1 MDGNNPYNS
10 HTLPPP
16 PPIQLPKVVTSTS
29 APTTPSSSSSTI
41 PAATTGAVVGRYRGT
56 RCRSGKWVSEIR
68 EPRKTKRIWL
78 GTYPK
83 AEMAAAAYDVAALA
97 LKGPDTT
104 LNFPDSVLSYPIPAS
119 LSSTDI
125 RAAAEAAAQAKV
137 MKVKPPDQPEKE
149 KQEPQENSSGFCFEG
164 SSSASTGMQ
173 PQQQQNPS
181 SFGFEGTSS
190 ANSGLQQQQ
199 GYEYIDEDELLN
211 MPNLL
216 DDMARG
222 MQVSPPRMTSFSN
235 YSSDDHSPRNSDGGD
250 DNLWSYSF

>member
-10 HTLPPP
+10 PTVPPPP
-16 PPIQLPKVVTSTS
+16 PPIQLPKVVTSSS
-29 APTTPSSSSSTI
+29 APTTPSSSST
-41 PAATTGAVVGRYRGT
+41 PVVTTGAVVGRYRGT

-125 RAAAEAAAQAKV
+125 RAAAEAAAQAKI
-137 MKVKPPDQPEKE
+137 MRVKPPDQQEQG
-149 KQEPQENSSGFCFEG
+149 KQQQQQENASSFGFEGIQQQQQQQLNTSGFGFEG
-164 SSSASTGMQ
+164 SSSASSGMQ
-173 PQQQQNPS
+173 QQ
-181 SFGFEGTSS
+181 
-190 ANSGLQQQQ
+190 QQQQ

-250 DNLWSYSF
+250 DNLWSYTF